1 MNSAASRDHRQ
12 NFRRLIL
19 FIINMHF
26 GVFGSSSDRFYY
38 VCVQSN
44 RSFVAQCSVLLHGLS
59 HIANRTHLSLLALQS
74 EAVTMNTHGCAN
86 ADGVK
91 SVSVCV
97 CERES
102 EKTGALIALNTSL
115 RLSDLLYITLTV
127 HPVTCF
133 DSVKGENRST
143 GTVYSLFLELCFNR
157 ESDVESSDLE
167 YNSVMRLGI

>member
-1 MNSAASRDHRQ
+1 M
-12 NFRRLIL
+12 
-19 FIINMHF
+19 
-26 GVFGSSSDRFYY
+26 
-38 VCVQSN
+38 QSN

-91 SVSVCV
+91 SESVCV

-115 RLSDLLYITLTV
+115 RLSDLLYIYMNI
-127 HPVTCF
+127 
-133 DSVKGENRST
+133 NRT
-143 GTVYSLFLELCFNR
+143 PCHMF
-157 ESDVESSDLE
+157 
-167 YNSVMRLGI
+167 

>member
-26 GVFGSSSDRFYY
+26 GVFGSSSNRFYY

-86 ADGVK
+86 ADRAK

-97 CERES
+97 RERE
-102 EKTGALIALNTSL
+102 
-115 RLSDLLYITLTV
+115 
-127 HPVTCF
+127 
-133 DSVKGENRST
+133 
-143 GTVYSLFLELCFNR
+143 
-157 ESDVESSDLE
+157 
-167 YNSVMRLGI
+167 

>member
-26 GVFGSSSDRFYY
+26 GVFGSSSNRFYY

-86 ADGVK
+86 ADRAK

-115 RLSDLLYITLTV
+115 RLSDLLYIYMNI
-127 HPVTCF
+127 
-133 DSVKGENRST
+133 NRSI
-143 GTVYSLFLELCFNR
+143 GTVYRLFLELCFNR

>member
-26 GVFGSSSDRFYY
+26 GVFGSSSNRFYY

-86 ADGVK
+86 ADRAK
-91 SVSVCV
+91 CVSLCV

-115 RLSDLLYITLTV
+115 RLSDLLYIYMNI
-127 HPVTCF
+127 
-133 DSVKGENRST
+133 NRT
-143 GTVYSLFLELCFNR
+143 PCHMF
-157 ESDVESSDLE
+157 
-167 YNSVMRLGI
+167 